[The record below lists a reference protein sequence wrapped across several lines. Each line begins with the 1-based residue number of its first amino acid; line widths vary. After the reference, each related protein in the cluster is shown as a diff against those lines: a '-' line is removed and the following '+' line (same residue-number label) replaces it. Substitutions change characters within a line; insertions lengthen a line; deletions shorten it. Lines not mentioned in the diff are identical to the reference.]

1 VADLTQQEANA
12 LNDLKAKM
20 TRTQREEMAEIIQK
34 EMVRRGMVEGS
45 SMTSK
50 TTVKASGLSGG
61 LNGDQVK
68 ELYQDVGQAVQNL
81 RVKKLE
87 EQLAAA
93 KTSMKKLPKAAKAP
107 RTFRAPSMPT
117 GGSSGNGLKY
127 SLIYGVVGIGL
138 LKIASLTGLFDSTI
152 AKAKVETRS
161 EFQTETQVPVAQAM
175 SGKLWSPAEKDLLT
189 QLDARRVELERRKDG
204 LDKREQELK
213 NQAQVLTER
222 LAELRGLTSKL
233 QELRKERNN
242 KQEGRLAQLAN
253 VYGAMEPSE
262 AAVLIGRLE
271 DAIALELLERLPEKR
286 MGQILSFMEKGRAVD
301 LTKLLTEKR
310 FVN

>member
-1 VADLTQQEANA
+1 
-12 LNDLKAKM
+12 
-20 TRTQREEMAEIIQK
+20 
-34 EMVRRGMVEGS
+34 
-45 SMTSK
+45 
-50 TTVKASGLSGG
+50 
-61 LNGDQVK
+61 
-68 ELYQDVGQAVQNL
+68 
-81 RVKKLE
+81 
-87 EQLAAA
+87 
-93 KTSMKKLPKAAKAP
+93 
-107 RTFRAPSMPT
+107 
-117 GGSSGNGLKY
+117 
-127 SLIYGVVGIGL
+127 L

-152 AKAKVETRS
+152 AKAKVEMRT
-161 EFQTETQVPVAQAM
+161 EYPAETQVPVAQAM

-262 AAVLIGRLE
+262 AAILIGRLE